1 MSPKVAMQLPIPAGV
16 TGVDWEG
23 SMTDGRAIASELAVK
38 TPGLVMVEREFQVP
52 LDHSQP
58 DGEPITVFA
67 REVADPDG
75 TDRPYLLFF
84 QGGPGHEAN
93 RPTRH
98 PTNPGWLDRALRDY
112 RVLLLD
118 QRGTGRSSPIG
129 DLSSQ
134 TAEDQAAYLTH
145 FRADSIV
152 ADAELIR
159 SALGVR
165 SWSVLGQSF
174 GGFCVVHYLSQAPAG
189 LREAFVTGGLPPV
202 GRALDDVYQATY
214 TRILERNRRFYQR
227 YPGDRSRVRH
237 LREWLEHED
246 VRLPGG
252 DRLTT
257 RRFRQLGQV
266 LGMSTG
272 AEELH
277 YLLELPAGS
286 PAFLHDVEAALPFSR
301 NPLYAIIHEA
311 CYADGGTTG
320 WSAARLLPEVFE
332 QDADLFTGEH
342 VYPWMFE
349 DYGALAPL
357 REASELVAAH
367 PWPRLYDPDRLRSN
381 QVPCAAAIFVEDPYV
396 ERVFSEET
404 ALLIRGLRPW
414 LTNEYDHNAL
424 RAEGERVLSRL
435 IDLSRGLA

>member
-1 MSPKVAMQLPIPAGV
+1 
-16 TGVDWEG
+16 
-23 SMTDGRAIASELAVK
+23 MTEERAIASELTVK
-38 TPGLVMVEREFQVP
+38 APGLIMVEREFRVP
-52 LDHSQP
+52 LDHSKP
-58 DGEPITVFA
+58 SGEQITVFA

-75 TDRPYLLFF
+75 LDRPYLVFF

-98 PTNPGWLDRALRDY
+98 PTNPGWLDRALKDY

-118 QRGTGRSSPIG
+118 QRGTGCSSPIG

-134 TAEDQAAYLTH
+134 PAKQQAAYLTH

-159 SALGVR
+159 SALGVK

-174 GGFCVVHYLSQAPAG
+174 GGFCVVHYLSQAPDG

-202 GRALDDVYQATY
+202 GRSLDDVYRATY
-214 TRILERNRRFYQR
+214 ARILERNRRFYQR
-227 YPGDRSRVRH
+227 YPGDHARVSQ
-237 LREWLEHED
+237 LRAWLETED
-246 VRLPGG
+246 VRLPSG

-277 YLLELPAGS
+277 YMLELPAGS
-286 PAFLHDVEAALPFSR
+286 PAFLHDVDAALPFSR

-311 CYADGGTTG
+311 CYADGGATG
-320 WSAARLLPEVFE
+320 WSAARLLPNDFE
-332 QDADLFTGEH
+332 QDPDLFTGEH

-349 DYGALAPL
+349 DYRALAPL
-357 REASELVAAH
+357 REAAELLAAH
-367 PWPRLYDPDRLRSN
+367 SWPRLYDADRLRSN
-381 QVPCAAAIFVEDPYV
+381 QVPCAAAIFAEDPYV
-396 ERVFSEET
+396 ERAFSEET
-404 ALLIRGLRPW
+404 AALIQGLYPW

-424 RAEGERVLSRL
+424 RADGDRVLSRL
-435 IDLSRGLA
+435 IDLTRGRS